1 MPTTTNQD
9 FQSMRKYANQL
20 KHELLSKDEE
30 RKLLY
35 DYKYKKDFKAR
46 ETLIKQNQLLII
58 KVANKYA
65 YLNVPINDLI
75 DEGNIGLI
83 KAIEKFDLSRTT
95 KFSTYAVWWI
105 RQSITRAIGNKNRI
119 VRIPIHVSDKL
130 NKIYRCNE
138 KYYIKNG
145 KRLDEIDLEEYF
157 NVHEIELY
165 LNNIDECDV
174 QTNSEHV
181 YTLDSFYNI
190 NGGDF
195 LRCNFYKKYSDKLSN
210 KKLMNYHREVD
221 LKTITDKLFE
231 EAKLTEKEI
240 NIIKYRFG
248 LEDGVERKLAEVGE
262 IFGYCRE
269 RVRQIQK
276 EAFDKIRKLGYN
288 GIEELLNGN

>member
-1 MPTTTNQD
+1 MSVTTEHE
-9 FQSMRKYANQL
+9 FQSMRNYATQSRH
-20 KHELLSKDEE
+20 KLLSKHEE
-30 RKLLY
+30 RRLLH
-35 DYKYKKDFKAR
+35 DYRHKKDLNAR
-46 ETLIKQNQLLII
+46 DTLIKQNQLLVI
-58 KVANKYA
+58 KVANKYSN
-65 YLNVPINDLI
+65 LNIPINDLI
-75 DEGNIGLI
+75 DEGNIGLM

-130 NKIYRCNE
+130 NKIYKCNE

-165 LNNIDECDV
+165 LNNIDDCDM

-181 YTLDSFYNI
+181 YMLDSFYNI
-190 NGGDF
+190 NGGDL

-221 LKTITDKLFE
+221 LKTITDKLFK
-231 EAKLTEKEI
+231 EAKLTKKEI
-240 NIIKYRFG
+240 DIIKYRFG
-248 LEDGVERKLAEVGE
+248 LVDGVERKLAEVGE